1 MTRIRA
7 ASWFADLRFSLGV
20 FRRQF
25 RLSAAAAACIA
36 IGIAASA
43 LALGGLLYGLPPFDV
58 ASFAVA
64 AAVILVIAVAA
75 SLIPASRAAAVE
87 PSAALR
93 S

>member
-1 MTRIRA
+1 MKAISSPSPRLLLA
-7 ASWFADLRFSLGV
+7 AWAVLGLGLSL
-20 FRRQF
+20 
-25 RLSAAAAACIA
+25 LAAR
-36 IGIAASA
+36 
-43 LALGGLLYGLPPFDV
+43 ALGGLLYGLPPFDV

-87 PSAALR
+87 PSEALR